1 MRTAARGA
9 ERTGGSAWIIGG
21 VRPEEEGVAE
31 LDGGVRAHSL
41 LRVACLFDM
50 GCNLFK
56 KKREKF
62 DFGLENYRDTDLSRN
77 FVTEFF

>member
-1 MRTAARGA
+1 MIPASN
-9 ERTGGSAWIIGG
+9 ENHLKKIWKSWCNESCLVKKKNMI
-21 VRPEEEGVAE
+21 VAIE
-31 LDGGVRAHSL
+31 TVDK
-41 LRVACLFDM
+41 
-50 GCNLFK
+50 K